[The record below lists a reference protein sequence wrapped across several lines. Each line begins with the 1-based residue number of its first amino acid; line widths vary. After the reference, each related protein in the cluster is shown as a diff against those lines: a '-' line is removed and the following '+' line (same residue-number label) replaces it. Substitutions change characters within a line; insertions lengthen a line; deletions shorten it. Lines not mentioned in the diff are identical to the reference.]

1 MTTSRIIAAT
11 VGWGSLGF
19 YRGLNEYDY
28 KYAKNKKK
36 WETKNISLF
45 R

>member
-28 KYAKNKKK
+28 KYAKNKKNAAVEK
-36 WETKNISLF
+36 KEE
-45 R
+45 